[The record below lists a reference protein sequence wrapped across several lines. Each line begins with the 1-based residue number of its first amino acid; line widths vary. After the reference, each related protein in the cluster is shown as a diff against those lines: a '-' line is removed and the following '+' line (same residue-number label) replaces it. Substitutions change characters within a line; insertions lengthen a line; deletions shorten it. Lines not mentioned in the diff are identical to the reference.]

1 MLFIL
6 PRTGVLGYFHAVPSG
21 LLVRY
26 PASLPMVLVNA
37 SGAVQ
42 MDRSKKRIWT
52 SLDPLRPMT
61 VQPDF

>member
-1 MLFIL
+1 
-6 PRTGVLGYFHAVPSG
+6 
-21 LLVRY
+21 VRY